1 MKQFIILLL
10 TIFSLT
16 AFAQEQKSTR
26 KERNYIVEGNKLYAN
41 KEYKKAE
48 EAYNLALKE
57 NPMSYRALYNKALTQ
72 IRLGEDEDLKD
83 QEQKKQYLQ
92 NGVQAMESVAGINGA
107 DPEVSSMAHYN
118 LGNIAFKSGDYASAI
133 QSYKQSLRL
142 NPTSDKA
149 RKNLRIAQKKLEQ
162 QNNQNQDQQDQQQDQ
177 QQEQKKQ
184 EDKKQQ
190 QQEQQQEQKPQP
202 QSNKQQEQQQPQDG
216 EMSEQSAEQI
226 LKAMEN
232 KENSTRQRVQGQLNK
247 GNKNS
252 GRNRPIKKW

>member
-107 DPEVSSMAHYN
+107 
-118 LGNIAFKSGDYASAI
+118 G
-133 QSYKQSLRL
+133 
-142 NPTSDKA
+142 
-149 RKNLRIAQKKLEQ
+149 
-162 QNNQNQDQQDQQQDQ
+162 
-177 QQEQKKQ
+177 
-184 EDKKQQ
+184 
-190 QQEQQQEQKPQP
+190 
-202 QSNKQQEQQQPQDG
+202 
-216 EMSEQSAEQI
+216 
-226 LKAMEN
+226 
-232 KENSTRQRVQGQLNK
+232 TR
-247 GNKNS
+247 
-252 GRNRPIKKW
+252 